1 MSTMG
6 VSHVTVKK
14 LEKLASKPENRQVCS
29 EDMTNNDLWL
39 AAHILLVLVNEALK
53 TCISKYYE
61 CSLTI
66 HKKAIN
72 LLEINTLNPFEGTSP
87 KPCIWGRSGRGETS
101 EVEFLKSSCAHL
113 RETAINRL
121 QKVTPQNRHKV
132 VDGHILPDIIT

>member
-1 MSTMG
+1 MG

-39 AAHILLVLVNEALK
+39 AAHILLILGDEALK
-53 TCISKYYE
+53 TCISKYHE
-61 CSLTI
+61 CSFSI

-72 LLEINTLNPFEGTSP
+72 LLEINTLKPFEGTSP
-87 KPCIWGRSGRGETS
+87 KPCIWGRSVRGETS
-101 EVEFLKSSCAHL
+101 EVEFLKSGCAHL

-121 QKVTPQNRHKV
+121 QKVTPQNRYKV
-132 VDGHILPDIIT
+132 VNGRILPDIIT